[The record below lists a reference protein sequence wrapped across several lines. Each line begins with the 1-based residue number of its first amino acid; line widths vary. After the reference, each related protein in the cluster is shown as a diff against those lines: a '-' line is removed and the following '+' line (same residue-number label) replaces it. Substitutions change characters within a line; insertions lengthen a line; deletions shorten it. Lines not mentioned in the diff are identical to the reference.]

1 MNESQTEIHLHN
13 GESLEDYTRQVQELF
28 AEGDAYSAKNNSPK
42 IAEVGEKLRAL
53 GQAHNDPV
61 TDAWGILYGGMSHSI
76 LRRYD
81 EALEVFGN
89 ALTKFEALG
98 ELKGIARTFMNF
110 GRIHT
115 FRGELYDAKMYYN
128 QALTIEIKLENVPN
142 LIRLLSNMAGL
153 STLLHNYQEIQD
165 IRDSILPIIE
175 RSGNKS
181 AHAALLSQAGLV
193 AMVHL
198 SQLPKALNYLE
209 KALELCV
216 EIGDKRG
223 EATALDGIG
232 SAYWYMGDAGRS
244 IEYYA
249 RCIAIAEALD
259 DPFKLAGHLT
269 NAAYPYMLL
278 GDYEKVAEL
287 NKQAKAIYVDT
298 NTEWNAGWAEMGIGV
313 AALKVGDP
321 ETAMEHQQRAIAHL
335 EADKDYHGLG
345 YAYFRCGEALNALEQ
360 YDEAYK
366 MFNQS
371 LELRRLNHAKLEIAD
386 TQCERGKLLIRL
398 GAIDEAIDVLN
409 EALQEAEAMSAK
421 AQIFAVHRV
430 LSDAYRIL
438 GDYTQAYRHLH
449 EFVNVRDE
457 IQNQESAKK
466 AASVEYLHRQELSR
480 KEQEATDTILN
491 NILPTSITKRLKA
504 GEIQIADT
512 IDSVTVLFADVVGF
526 TPLAA
531 QLEAG
536 DLVKLLA
543 FIFHHFD
550 EICKQHG
557 LEKIKTIG
565 DAYMAVAGAPD
576 PVDDHAL
583 RCARAALAMLE
594 DFEIPRDIL
603 QGNLHGIELDFRIGI
618 HTGSAVAGVIGERK
632 FAYDLWGDA
641 VNTASRMESHG
652 EAGKIHVSEDVMR
665 EVMASTHATFTE
677 RGTMEIKGKGMMK
690 TYFLERV
697 DG

>member
-1 MNESQTEIHLHN
+1 
-13 GESLEDYTRQVQELF
+13 
-28 AEGDAYSAKNNSPK
+28 
-42 IAEVGEKLRAL
+42 
-53 GQAHNDPV
+53 
-61 TDAWGILYGGMSHSI
+61 
-76 LRRYD
+76 
-81 EALEVFGN
+81 
-89 ALTKFEALG
+89 
-98 ELKGIARTFMNF
+98 
-110 GRIHT
+110 
-115 FRGELYDAKMYYN
+115 
-128 QALTIEIKLENVPN
+128 
-142 LIRLLSNMAGL
+142 
-153 STLLHNYQEIQD
+153 
-165 IRDSILPIIE
+165 
-175 RSGNKS
+175 
-181 AHAALLSQAGLV
+181 
-193 AMVHL
+193 
-198 SQLPKALNYLE
+198 
-209 KALELCV
+209 
-216 EIGDKRG
+216 
-223 EATALDGIG
+223 
-232 SAYWYMGDAGRS
+232 MGDAGRS

-249 RCIAIAEALD
+249 KCITIAETLD
-259 DPFKLAGHLT
+259 DPPKLAGHLT

-287 NKQAKAIYVDT
+287 NKRAKAIYVEIE
-298 NTEWNAGWAEMGIGV
+298 NEWNSGWAEMGIGV
-313 AALKVGDP
+313 ATLKLGDP
-321 ETAMEHQQRAIAHL
+321 ATALEHQQRAISLL
-335 EADKDYHGLG
+335 EAEHDFHGLG

-360 YDEAYK
+360 YNEAYK

-371 LELRRLNHAKLEIAD
+371 LEYRQLNNAKLEIAD
-386 TQCERGKLLIRL
+386 TQCERGKLLLKL
-398 GAIDEAIDVLN
+398 GLASEAIDVLN
-409 EALQEAEAMSAK
+409 EGLQHAEAMTAK
-421 AQIFAVHRV
+421 AQIFAAHRA
-430 LSDAYRIL
+430 LSDAYRAL
-438 GDYTQAYRHLH
+438 GDYPQAYQHLH

-504 GEIQIADT
+504 GETLIADT
-512 IDSVTVLFADVVGF
+512 IESVTVLFADVVGF

-594 DFEIPRDIL
+594 DFEIPRDL
-603 QGNLHGIELDFRIGI
+603 LHGNLRGIELDFRIGI
-618 HTGSAVAGVIGERK
+618 HTGSAVAGIIGEQK

-652 EAGKIHVSEDVMR
+652 EAGKIHVSEDFLKKLLMVNG
-665 EVMASTHATFTE
+665 EVSMEVADDSSSFTINHLPFTIIS

-690 TYFLERV
+690 TYFLDRV
-697 DG
+697 GG